1 METFVCKY
9 SDKGGRPNNEDAIAA
24 GDGIYVLADG
34 LGGHSCG
41 EIASSMTVDFIMKH
55 YNHVESI
62 DNETM
67 HNIINNTNRHIY
79 DAKLANSQYHNMAS
93 TVVAAYIQDGM
104 FNYFNVG
111 DSRMYYFRRNKIFL
125 QSHDHSLTQLAVD
138 MGEIKP
144 SAMRFHEDRNK
155 LTKVLGLSEN
165 LRIAENFSA
174 FAVEEGDA
182 FLLCSDG
189 FWEYIEEKQM
199 QKILRKSETPQQW
212 MSGMLK
218 EISHNVK
225 EHNDNLS
232 AVCVMVK

>member
-24 GDGIYVLADG
+24 GDDVYVLADG

-41 EIASSMTVDFIMKH
+41 EIASSMAVDFIMTH
-55 YNHVESI
+55 YSHVAGI
-62 DNETM
+62 DNEMM
-67 HNIINNTNRHIY
+67 HNIICDTNRHIY
-79 DAKLANSQYHNMAS
+79 DAKTANPQYSNMAS
-93 TVVAAYIQDGM
+93 TVVAAYIRDNM

-144 SAMRFHEDRNK
+144 SGMRFHEDRNK

-165 LRIAENFSA
+165 LRIAENFTA
-174 FAVEEGDA
+174 FAVETGDA

-189 FWEYIEEKQM
+189 FWEYVEEKQM
-199 QKILRKSETPQQW
+199 QKILRRSQTPQQW
-212 MSGMLK
+212 MAGLLK

-232 AVCVMVK
+232 AICVMIK